1 MTQSVTH
8 DTFTLERNYPH
19 PPERVFNAWAK
30 SDAKA
35 AWFGDDAELET
46 RDTYSLD
53 FRVGG
58 REQFAGV
65 MADGT
70 TVRYDA
76 VYQDIVDAERIV
88 LSYDMHLNDQRISVS
103 LMTVEF
109 AGAPGGTRMV
119 LTEQDAFLDG
129 LDTREQREEGTR
141 VLFDNLGEFLDKS

>member
-1 MTQSVTH
+1 MTRSVTH
-8 DTFTLERNYPH
+8 DTFTLERTYPH
-19 PPERVFNAWAK
+19 SPERVFNAWAK

-35 AWFGDDAELET
+35 AWFGDDEQLET
-46 RDTYSLD
+46 RGSYSLD
-53 FRVGG
+53 FRIGG
-58 REQFAGV
+58 RERFTAV
-65 MADGT
+65 MTDGT
-70 TVRYDA
+70 PVRYDA

-109 AGAPGGTRMV
+109 VGAPGGTQMV

-141 VLFDNLGEFLDKS
+141 ILFDKLGEFLDKS